1 MIENLL
7 ESVFEKVGKQKYH
20 IFTIFHKRKHKI
32 LKNNSTKIWSDCW
45 RCLIDL
51 IWFFLEKPW
60 LFHTTPPIIY
70 IQVYATFSSKKK
82 KKKKIYATLV
92 YIGQFTS

>member
-7 ESVFEKVGKQKYH
+7 ESVVFEKVGKQKYH

-82 KKKKIYATLV
+82 EKFYATLV